1 MKKNKTSR
9 TLFLTQI
16 VRPTAIMTNTQI
28 CLKII
33 LKVTKNQGFSLSVED
48 KFFEKPQGGIK
59 LTAPPPSRFRV
70 KILSSL
76 LRTKSRITSK
86 TKICDAMTR

>member
-1 MKKNKTSR
+1 MKKNKLSR

-33 LKVTKNQGFSLSVED
+33 LKVTKNQGFFLSLED
-48 KFFEKPQGGIK
+48 RFLEKPQGGDQIDR
-59 LTAPPPSRFRV
+59 PSSQT
-70 KILSSL
+70 L
-76 LRTKSRITSK
+76 
-86 TKICDAMTR
+86 